1 MTLPS
6 GKEEENS
13 EKIPQRDLSGISRRI
28 NPTAHLFLRH
38 ISMSLASH
46 LLLCSSDSSSTGQE
60 NTQ

>member
-28 NPTAHLFLRH
+28 PLIYFSGIFL
-38 ISMSLASH
+38 
-46 LLLCSSDSSSTGQE
+46 
-60 NTQ
+60 